1 MQRRPRKRRMDRAR
15 VEVSGMKRGPL
26 SKRFWGIA
34 SPPRCVCLSR
44 GVEQLARL
52 GQDTI
57 DPPRAP

>member
-26 SKRFWGIA
+26 SKQFLGIA
-34 SPPRCVCLSR
+34 SPPRRVCLSR